1 MLWHSGKTKLTG
13 VEEGKA
19 RSCMVNDGSITID
32 GNDVPVVPSHV
43 GIPYLGAMI
52 QLDLGWKSQL
62 DAING
67 TIRGFCNAVG
77 RYRDMFAH
85 NIGRAVWALNT
96 FLVPKLVYRLCFVNP
111 KVSEASGWDQ
121 QVRKC
126 LGSLVQ
132 EASGCPQAIKPAVWA
147 CVTGLRLPSQEERM
161 LKVTELFFRLNAADA
176 RSWSARSRW
185 AARPRS
191 AGQRCATNRSV
202 RATAIAESFGWNV
215 KRCGVGGGAGD
226 EAQRERIRQSA
237 PDTGVSARFEL
248 DGQQRRAVGNHCVLW
263 RRGERDEQWPVVNL
277 FTDGSWYHSGLD
289 GRSAPVSAWAVI
301 VRNDWLCDQYSM
313 VEAEGRISRA
323 TMSQTVFFG
332 GRIEARDGEGN
343 YDAELQ
349 AIARALTVVPVDT
362 SVVIHTDSRSSIEA
376 IGRYRSTSNVRRK
389 LRMAGRLQLTLINR
403 LMQVKNEEGA
413 EVKLAWV
420 KAHTK
425 EASVVSLESVGNRLA
440 DHVAGVMCRDTG
452 LNSFRCQM
460 AIPWGDYDP
469 FVTIEDSKTG
479 RPMTGDPRRAATKYL
494 VSESLAEWSAS
505 ESQSRFSAVD
515 GGVRDLWQS
524 VMAEQPRSGGLVMA
538 VASDVVQWAKAEV
551 TDVDGKVS
559 SSYMARTCSRCGR
572 VPGRP
577 TRRAEVDSISHWVD
591 CPRWSVA
598 RQRSAEMVLDIVSEN
613 SATVLSWSPGVDHSL
628 PCLVRALGLHSGAGG
643 SALTAACYGAFDRRG
658 ASSLM
663 RMMGRGVEDH
673 NAVVI
678 RRIRAALFY
687 WVTQVN
693 SSLRVASV

>member
-1 MLWHSGKTKLTG
+1 M
-13 VEEGKA
+13 
-19 RSCMVNDGSITID
+19 
-32 GNDVPVVPSHV
+32 
-43 GIPYLGAMI
+43 
-52 QLDLGWKSQL
+52 
-62 DAING
+62 
-67 TIRGFCNAVG
+67 
-77 RYRDMFAH
+77 
-85 NIGRAVWALNT
+85 
-96 FLVPKLVYRLCFVNP
+96 
-111 KVSEASGWDQ
+111 
-121 QVRKC
+121 
-126 LGSLVQ
+126 
-132 EASGCPQAIKPAVWA
+132 
-147 CVTGLRLPSQEERM
+147 
-161 LKVTELFFRLNAADA
+161 
-176 RSWSARSRW
+176 
-185 AARPRS
+185 
-191 AGQRCATNRSV
+191 
-202 RATAIAESFGWNV
+202 
-215 KRCGVGGGAGD
+215 
-226 EAQRERIRQSA
+226 
-237 PDTGVSARFEL
+237 
-248 DGQQRRAVGNHCVLW
+248 
-263 RRGERDEQWPVVNL
+263 
-277 FTDGSWYHSGLD
+277 
-289 GRSAPVSAWAVI
+289 
-301 VRNDWLCDQYSM
+301 
-313 VEAEGRISRA
+313 
-323 TMSQTVFFG
+323 
-332 GRIEARDGEGN
+332 
-343 YDAELQ
+343 
-349 AIARALTVVPVDT
+349 
-362 SVVIHTDSRSSIEA
+362 
-376 IGRYRSTSNVRRK
+376 
-389 LRMAGRLQLTLINR
+389 
-403 LMQVKNEEGA
+403 
-413 EVKLAWV
+413 KLAWV

-693 SSLRVASV
+693 SSLCVASV